1 MKNLTPIARAANLIL
16 VIAMIS
22 VIPTLVGSCS
32 NSNFSGTSK
41 LRRPVLTN
49 GKNGIGSTAGGST
62 AGGSGG
68 VTSGTDLNRNASVIN
83 GAVCVNEIPAVD
95 IAMVIDR
102 SSTMSNN
109 VRAVRDGISAFSSAM
124 QSKILP
130 GFNKPISKLRFTLI
144 AYEDEKDRSGCPW
157 FVGGPWAAG
166 DGQLSSALGREFNN
180 ANSGGSDIPEGGI
193 MAVREAMQIFEA
205 QPEDSVK
212 VIVLVTDTYMHDG
225 TGSQDSR
232 YGEFDTLDSL
242 FASPKMKPFMLFSS
256 SSTSEG
262 GGGDFVEDREHP
274 PHGPETT
281 YGNRGKG
288 TAQIQ
293 AMRDYYKQIANVPN
307 AYVGEEFV
315 SVNNFRKDS
324 LSDLVAQKIADGIKK
339 CP

>member
-1 MKNLTPIARAANLIL
+1 MKNLTPIARAANMIL
-16 VIAMIS
+16 AIAMIS
-22 VIPTLVGSCS
+22 AIPTFVGSCS
-32 NSNFSGTSK
+32 NSSFSGTSK
-41 LRRPVLTN
+41 LRRPILTN
-49 GKNGIGSTAGGST
+49 GGDGTVSTAGGST
-62 AGGSGG
+62 GGGSVGA
-68 VTSGTDLNRNASVIN
+68 TSGTDLNRNTSVIN
-83 GAVCVNEIPAVD
+83 GQVCVQQIPAVD
-95 IAMVIDR
+95 IALVIDR
-102 SSTMSNN
+102 SGSMGGQ
-109 VRAVRDGISAFSSAM
+109 VRAIRDGVSAFSSAM

-130 GFNKPISKLRFTLI
+130 GFNQPISKLRFTLI

-166 DGQLSSALGREFNN
+166 DGQLSSALGSEFNN

-212 VIVLVTDTYMHDG
+212 VVVLVTDTYMHDG
-225 TGSQDSR
+225 TGSQDHRNGGFS
-232 YGEFDTLDSL
+232 TLDSY

-256 SSTSEG
+256 SSTSNN
-262 GGGDFVEDREHP
+262 GGGDFVDGTES
-274 PHGPETT
+274 T

-293 AMRDYYKQIANVPN
+293 AMREHYKQIANVPA

-315 SVNNFRKDS
+315 SVNNFNSSS
-324 LSDLVAQKIADGIKK
+324 LSDLVAAKIAAGIKK

>member
-1 MKNLTPIARAANLIL
+1 MKNLTPIARASNMVL

-22 VIPTLVGSCS
+22 AIPTILGSCS

-41 LRRPVLTN
+41 LRRPNPPDLFRGEDPGTR
-49 GKNGIGSTAGGST
+49 GSTG
-62 AGGSGG
+62 GGSGG
-68 VTSGTDLNRNASVIN
+68 VTSGTDLNRNASVID
-83 GAVCVNEIPAVD
+83 GQVCVNEIPAVD
-95 IAMVIDR
+95 IALVIDR

-144 AYEDEKDRSGCPW
+144 AYEDEKDRSDCPW

-166 DGQLSSALGREFNN
+166 DGQLSSALAREFNN

-212 VIVLVTDTYMHDG
+212 VVVLVTDTYMHDG
-225 TGSQDSR
+225 TGSQDNRNGGFS
-232 YGEFDTLDSL
+232 TLDSM

-256 SSTSEG
+256 SSTSNN
-262 GGGDFVEDREHP
+262 GGGDFVDGTEN
-274 PHGPETT
+274 T
-281 YGNRGKG
+281 YRKGKG

-324 LSDLVAQKIADGIKK
+324 LSGLVAQKIADGIKK

>member
-32 NSNFSGTSK
+32 NSSFSGTSK
-41 LRRPVLTN
+41 VRRPVLTN
-49 GKNGIGSTAGGST
+49 GGNGIGSTAGGST

-68 VTSGTDLNRNASVIN
+68 GSGGVTSGPDLNRNASVIN

-109 VRAVRDGISAFSSAM
+109 VRAVRDGISAFSNAM

-144 AYEDEKDRSGCPW
+144 AFEDEKDHPGCPW

-166 DGQLSSALGREFNN
+166 DGQLSSALAREF
-180 ANSGGSDIPEGGI
+180 ARENSGGSDIPEGGI

-225 TGSQDSR
+225 TGSQDNRNGGFS
-232 YGEFDTLDSL
+232 TLDSL

-256 SSTSEG
+256 SSTSNN
-262 GGGDFVEDREHP
+262 GGDDFVDGTEN
-274 PHGPETT
+274 T
-281 YGNRGKG
+281 YRNRGKG

-293 AMRDYYKQIANVPN
+293 AMRDYYKSKANVPN
-307 AYVGEEFV
+307 AYVGQEFV
-315 SVNNFRKDS
+315 SVDDFNKDS
-324 LSDLVAQKIADGIKK
+324 LSGLVVQKIADGIKK